1 MCFPHCLSLFLI
13 SLPLLFSPHPSLCKL
28 KKKKK
33 KNNQCHKSVHLNSA
47 HMTFPS
53 SLIASIQF
61 ISASHARPQSIK
73 HALLQRSSCPII
85 TPIIKV
91 EKLWVRPSQM
101 MTGETNRFL
110 NSPKAG
116 RKQIKA
122 IGLESKNT
130 GALAWRDLGI
140 STQLASQI
148 FDLWAAVKSPHNV
161 TWREL
166 VTFSLLPSQPI
177 PKHSSGGPKGRS
189 SKCPLKWI
197 TRSYSLLWADE
208 G

>member
-1 MCFPHCLSLFLI
+1 
-13 SLPLLFSPHPSLCKL
+13 
-28 KKKKK
+28 
-33 KNNQCHKSVHLNSA
+33 
-47 HMTFPS
+47 MTFPS

-166 VTFSLLPSQPI
+166 VTFSLLSSQPI
-177 PKHSSGGPKGRS
+177 PKHSSGGPQRLLFKMSFKMNYS
-189 SKCPLKWI
+189 S
-197 TRSYSLLWADE
+197 SLLWADE